1 MARSIDYSS
10 DEESTPQQNGI
21 KTVTLSGKA
30 ETNGVDGEVE
40 EAEAPTPLDPKEIG
54 MQCGYKNLYSGKEDR
69 RGRFQWQDTVPTDVG
84 KPAEDAETAK
94 WALLVRNV
102 KVYSD
107 PRKVLAIHSIVVQSP
122 LLKKLLGGVL
132 KDYPGVTVGLRR
144 LEFSGKF
151 EPLIHR
157 WSELED
163 AIKRLEAESESD
175 DAEEEE
181 NRKKTKEH
189 TELLYNLLHKEFKTL
204 IEESQDMMR
213 NGVITYEY
221 LWTVFQPGH
230 VVYTRQDGQD
240 TALKLHNTRY
250 GTDRNMNPCFWV
262 SGKYVDWDG
271 SRFGTNKLNL
281 CIYPYAGTRK
291 IGVLA
296 AYPIDYH
303 LDKDGLKERLIER
316 GGKIEA
322 LAGSHYKAYHG
333 VAWNRDPFGNKDKHN
348 IKGRIVIDT
357 YGWNKFNPNW
367 SVFVTPL
374 NQKEQSDGQ
383 AGDDDDDGD
392 DMYDPGDEGTGGGMP
407 VDGMFADEEGGA
419 DRIKLTAEQK
429 LICTPLLRGYALKN
443 KQWLNFFVNSV
454 KEIEW
459 SVGAFDSLVLPSNQK
474 ELILGFT
481 ESQRKNKEMFD
492 DVIEGK
498 GKGIILLLC
507 GPPGVGK
514 TLTAESVAEEMR
526 VPLYMMS
533 AGDLGLDPRNIE
545 NKLNNIL
552 EMCTKWNAILLL
564 DEADVF
570 LEQRSLHELERNKLV
585 SIFLRILEYYEG
597 IMFLTTNRVN
607 TFDAAFQ
614 SRIHISL
621 DYPELSIDSRRM
633 IWKNFLAAAKAQG
646 QDNSITDIQLE
657 RLALMDLNGRQIKNI
672 LKTGQLLARRRD
684 QTLCHDHIVTVLDV
698 TQHLHNETR
707 ETERARSSIFC

>member
-1 MARSIDYSS
+1 MPSDLENVLTGLFGGSSDADPLQIALYLQQLSLLNGGQRGGRARDRGGRGGYRCPPPMARSTDYSS
-10 DEESTPQQNGI
+10 DEEDSEAPQNGLKSVLNGELNGI
-21 KTVTLSGKA
+21 TGEEEK
-30 ETNGVDGEVE
+30 ETPE
-40 EAEAPTPLDPKEIG
+40 PLDPKEVG
-54 MQCGYKNLYSGKEDR
+54 MSCGYKNLYSGKEDR
-69 RGRFQWQDTVPTDVG
+69 RGRFQWQDTIPTDVG

-102 KVYSD
+102 KVWND
-107 PRKVLAIHSIVVQSP
+107 PRKTLAIHSIVVQSP
-122 LLKKLLGGVL
+122 LLKTLLGRVL
-132 KDYPGVTVGLRR
+132 EGYPGVTVGLRR

-157 WSELED
+157 WAELEE
-163 AIKRLEAESESD
+163 AIKSLDKQKTEDEDEEA
-175 DAEEEE
+175 
-181 NRKKTKEH
+181 KKTKDH
-189 TELLYNLLHKEFKTL
+189 AELLYNILHKEFKTL
-204 IEESQDMMR
+204 IEESQDMMK
-213 NGVITYEY
+213 NGVMTYEY

-230 VVYTRQDGQD
+230 FVYARQDGQD

-250 GTDRNMNPCFWV
+250 GSDRNGNPCFWV

-281 CIYPYAGTRK
+281 SIYPYTGTRK
-291 IGVLA
+291 IGQLA
-296 AYPIDYH
+296 AYPLDYH
-303 LDKDGLKERLIER
+303 SDKDALRERLIER
-316 GGKIEA
+316 GEKVEA
-322 LAGSHYKAYHG
+322 FSGSHYKAYHG
-333 VAWNRDPFGNKDKHN
+333 VAWNRDAFGNKDKHN

-374 NQKEQSDGQ
+374 NQKEANNDGQ
-383 AGDDDDDGD
+383 VEDDDDGD
-392 DMYDPGDEGTGGGMP
+392 DMFDPGDEDAGGGMP
-407 VDGMFADEEGGA
+407 MDGMFADEDGEA
-419 DRIKLTAEQK
+419 TRVKLTTEQK
-429 LICTPLLRGYALKN
+429 MICTPLLRGYALKN

-459 SVGAFDSLVLPSNQK
+459 SVGAFDSLVLPANQK

-545 NKLNNIL
+545 QKLNNIL

-564 DEADVF
+564 GKSQESPKLQLPNF
-570 LEQRSLHELERNKLV
+570 MLSLER
-585 SIFLRILEYYEG
+585 S
-597 IMFLTTNRVN
+597 
-607 TFDAAFQ
+607 D
-614 SRIHISL
+614 
-621 DYPELSIDSRRM
+621 ELS
-633 IWKNFLAAAKAQG
+633 
-646 QDNSITDIQLE
+646 
-657 RLALMDLNGRQIKNI
+657 
-672 LKTGQLLARRRD
+672 
-684 QTLCHDHIVTVLDV
+684 VV
-698 TQHLHNETR
+698 TQCY
-707 ETERARSSIFC
+707 SS